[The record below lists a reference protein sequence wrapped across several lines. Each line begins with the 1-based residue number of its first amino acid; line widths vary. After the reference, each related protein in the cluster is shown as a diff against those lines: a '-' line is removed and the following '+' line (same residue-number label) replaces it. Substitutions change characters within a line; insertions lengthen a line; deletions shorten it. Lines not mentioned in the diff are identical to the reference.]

1 MNDLRYR
8 IDLRLGVTK
17 SLVPKP
23 LLDRIDDMGTFSVI
37 LLHLTLSIVCDVVV
51 GFGAIYIM
59 PIFSPFSQ
67 STNCRLG

>member
-37 LLHLTLSIVCDVVV
+37 RLHLTFSIVYDVVM

-59 PIFSPFSQ
+59 PIFSSFSQ
-67 STNCRLG
+67 LTNCRLG